1 MAQEVVDIYDSD
13 SFSEDSFDGDLE
25 YDEFEGGKSP
35 KHSKFPTTEEIRPK
49 SPSPSKKHEL
59 ITVIKAEEI
68 KPPPVSTTTLPVH
81 VIAPTPSP
89 CQPCAVRTTEIE
101 DDVTTEEEEEESDD
115 DAKSET
121 STIDALSKDPLFLVL
136 SEYLSNDK
144 GNIVDAL
151 FKINKSLKQII
162 KLMQK

>member
-25 YDEFEGGKSP
+25 EFEGGRRTPP
-35 KHSKFPTTEEIRPK
+35 KREFPPSEHIRPK
-49 SPSPSKKHEL
+49 TKET
-59 ITVIKAEEI
+59 ITVIKAEDIE
-68 KPPPVSTTTLPVH
+68 PPMSSSSLPVH
-81 VIAPTPSP
+81 VATAVTTPCP
-89 CQPCAVRTTEIE
+89 PCALKTST
-101 DDVTTEEEEEESDD
+101 SDD
-115 DAKSET
+115 DEDDDVSSEDSNDDEDEAKSET

-162 KLMQK
+162 KMMQKK

>member
-35 KHSKFPTTEEIRPK
+35 KHSKFPPTEEIRPK
-49 SPSPSKKHEL
+49 SPKSPKHEL
-59 ITVIKAEEI
+59 ITVIKAEDI
-68 KPPPVSTTTLPVH
+68 QLPPSTSLPVH
-81 VIAPTPSP
+81 VIASTPSP
-89 CQPCAVRTTEIE
+89 CQPCAARTSEIE
-101 DDVTTEEEEEESDD
+101 DDVTTEEEEEEESDD
-115 DAKSET
+115 DTKSET